1 MAAFINAVTESL
13 MTITYEQAVTVH
25 EQADLLITSEQIAAS
40 IDTLAGEITDAMA
53 EDMPLVLCVLNGG
66 MIPMAQ
72 LLLKLQF
79 PLETDYL
86 HATRYGKKT
95 VGTNLSWLARPSID
109 FKGRTILVVDDI
121 FDEGHTLAAICE
133 YLEEAGAKKV
143 FAAALL
149 NKVHDRKV
157 AYRPDFVGLD
167 VEDRFVYGFGMDYQG
182 YFRNAEGI
190 YAVKGM

>member
-1 MAAFINAVTESL
+1 
-13 MTITYEQAVTVH
+13 MTITYAQAVTVH
-25 EQADLLITSEQIAAS
+25 EQADLLISGAQIAAS
-40 IDTLAGEITDAMA
+40 IETLASEITDAMA

-86 HATRYGKKT
+86 HATRYGNKT

-109 FKGRTILVVDDI
+109 FKGRTVLVVDDI

-133 YLEEAGAKKV
+133 YLEEAGAAKV
-143 FAAALL
+143 YAAALL